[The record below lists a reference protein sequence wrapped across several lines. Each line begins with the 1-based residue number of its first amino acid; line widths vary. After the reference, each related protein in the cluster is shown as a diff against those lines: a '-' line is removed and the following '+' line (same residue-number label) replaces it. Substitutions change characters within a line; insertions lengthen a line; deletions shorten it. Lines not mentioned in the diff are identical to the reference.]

1 MSCASGGI
9 RCLVSRLPES
19 LFDVYLSSS
28 EVTVSMLTCV
38 RERACHA
45 GASASIFWDLSAS
58 VCPRVRMVN
67 IVRDLSAHVLILR
80 RGFQGVYRDCGGPV

>member
-28 EVTVSMLTCV
+28 ELTVSMLTCV
-38 RERACHA
+38 RERACWRICIDFL
-45 GASASIFWDLSAS
+45 GSAS